1 MPIMTGKYFLFNWEI
16 TMRRTEQLAKTRT
29 SILKTATRLFMKKGY
44 ALTSTRD
51 IAKEIGITQP
61 ALYHHFNDKEV
72 LYLEVLSEHGRKIS
86 DEINQV
92 MRRKSL
98 TAEERLWQLA
108 RVFLKNNPTNTY
120 DRLQYTKSQLSTS
133 GQRKLE
139 MIYLMDYIEPLSKFF
154 RLPEVKLRPDL
165 LPKEAAE
172 LFLSAM
178 TPLFGMIQPVGGTM
192 ISQEQRNKLI
202 LDVFINGVKKPEKS
216 GK

>member
-1 MPIMTGKYFLFNWEI
+1 
-16 TMRRTEQLAKTRT
+16 MRRTEQLAKTRT
-29 SILKTATRLFMKKGY
+29 AILKTATRLFLKKGY

-86 DEINQV
+86 DEVNQV

-98 TAEERLWQLA
+98 SPEERLWQLA
-108 RVFLKNNPTNTY
+108 QVFLKNNPSNTY
-120 DRLQYTKSQLSTS
+120 NRLQYTKSQLSTS

-139 MIYLMDYIEPLSKFF
+139 MIYLMDYIDPLARFF
-154 RLPEVKLRPDL
+154 QLPEVNLRPDI

-178 TPLFGMIQPVGGTM
+178 TPLFGMIQPLGGTM
-192 ISQEQRNKLI
+192 ISQEQRGKII
-202 LDVFINGVKKPEKS
+202 LDIFLNGVMDNEK
-216 GK
+216 